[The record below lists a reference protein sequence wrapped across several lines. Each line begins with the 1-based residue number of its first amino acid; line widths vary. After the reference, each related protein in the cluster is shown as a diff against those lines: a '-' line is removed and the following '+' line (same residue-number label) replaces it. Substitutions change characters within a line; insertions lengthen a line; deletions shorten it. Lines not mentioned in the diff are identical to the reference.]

1 MNHLS
6 APHPAPG
13 ARQLGP
19 SDLHL
24 WLLPAPASPRD
35 APVIE
40 LDEDERR
47 RAAAYRRYADRQM
60 YVAAHVGLRRVL
72 SVYTGVA
79 PRRLVIGREWC
90 EECGERHGRPVL
102 VDVPGAPEFSLS
114 HSHGL
119 ALVAVARTRV
129 GVDVQALPS
138 PATVDACLPLLH
150 PAERQ
155 EIARVPPERRP
166 TAFARLWS
174 RKEAYLKGLG
184 TGLARA
190 ADLDYLGEG
199 AESWRP
205 AGWTVRNIPLCEG
218 HVGAAALAGAGD
230 RRAAL
235 HPVPADWL
243 HARDAVDRI
252 HAVEPGLRTVLRAH
266 DPSSVRPHDLIDTR
280 NRKERAQAS

>member
-1 MNHLS
+1 VE
-6 APHPAPG
+6 
-13 ARQLGP
+13 LGP
-19 SDLHL
+19 SDLHI
-24 WLLPAPASPRD
+24 WLLAPPASARD
-35 APVIE
+35 IPAGE
-40 LDEDERR
+40 LDAYERQ
-47 RAAAYRRYADRQM
+47 RAGAYRRPDDRQL

-72 SVYTGVA
+72 SVYTGIA
-79 PRRLVIGREWC
+79 PQRLTIGREWC

-102 VDVPGAPEFSLS
+102 VDLPGAPEFSLS

-138 PATVDACLPLLH
+138 QQTVEACMPLLH

-155 EIARVPPERRP
+155 EIARLPAEQRQVS
-166 TAFARLWS
+166 FARLWS

-190 ADLDYLGEG
+190 ADIDYLGEA

-205 AGWTVRNIPLCEG
+205 PGWTVRNLPLCSS
-218 HVGAAALAGAGD
+218 HVGAAALAGHKD
-230 RRAAL
+230 WRTSLR
-235 HPVPADWL
+235 PVTAEQL
-243 HARDAVDRI
+243 HARDAVERI
-252 HAVEPGLRTVLRAH
+252 ATVEPGLRTVLRAH
-266 DPSSVRPHDLIDTR
+266 NPSSVRTHALIDTR

>member
-1 MNHLS
+1 MNVPRVPNTPRL
-6 APHPAPG
+6 
-13 ARQLGP
+13 AREPGP

-35 APVIE
+35 VPVGE
-40 LDEDERR
+40 LDPDERR
-47 RAAAYRRYADRQM
+47 HAAAYRRHSDRQT

-72 SVYTGVA
+72 SAYTGVE
-79 PRRLVIGREWC
+79 PGKLPLGREWC
-90 EECGERHGRPVL
+90 EECGQRHGRPVL
-102 VDVPGAPEFSLS
+102 VGLPGAPEFSLS

-138 PATVDACLPLLH
+138 QETVDACLPLLH

-155 EIARVPPERRP
+155 EITRLPPGHRL

-190 ADLDYLGEG
+190 ADLDYLGEA

-205 AGWTVRNIPLCEG
+205 AGWTVRNTPLCDG
-218 HVGAAALAGAGD
+218 HVAAAALAGGGD
-230 RRAAL
+230 WRAAMY
-235 HPVPADWL
+235 PVSAEWL
-243 HARDAVDRI
+243 YAPE
-252 HAVEPGLRTVLRAH
+252 AVERIAAVAPGLRTTLRAH
-266 DPSSVRPHDLIDTR
+266 DPLSVRPHALIDTR

>member
-1 MNHLS
+1 MNLPHIPN
-6 APHPAPG
+6 APYG
-13 ARQLGP
+13 TRQLGP
-19 SDLHL
+19 TDLHL
-24 WLLPAPASPRD
+24 WLLPPPDSPRA
-35 APVIE
+35 APLTE
-40 LDEDERR
+40 LDMQERQ
-47 RAAAYRRYADRQM
+47 RAAAYRRHSDRQM

-79 PRRLVIGREWC
+79 PQRLVIGREWC

-102 VDVPGAPEFSLS
+102 VDLPGAPEFSLS

-119 ALVAVARTRV
+119 ALVAVAHTRV

-138 PATVDACLPLLH
+138 QETVDACLPLLH
-150 PAERQ
+150 QAERQ
-155 EIARVPPERRP
+155 EITRIPMHQRQ

-190 ADLDYLGEG
+190 PDLDYLGEA

-205 AGWTVRNIPLCEG
+205 TGWTVRNIPLCEG
-218 HVGAAALAGAGD
+218 HVGAAALAGD
-230 RRAAL
+230 KDWRAAL

-243 HARDAVDRI
+243 HTRDAVERI
-252 HAVEPGLRTVLRAH
+252 AAVEPGLRTVLRAH
-266 DPSSVRPHDLIDTR
+266 DPSAVRTHALIDTR

>member
-1 MNHLS
+1 VNLPLVPN
-6 APHPAPG
+6 AP
-13 ARQLGP
+13 RSTRELGP
-19 SDLHL
+19 TDLHI
-24 WLLPAPASPRD
+24 WLLPSPASPRD
-35 APVIE
+35 VPVGE
-40 LDEDERR
+40 LDQDERR
-47 RAAAYRRYADRQM
+47 RAAAYRRHSDRQM

-72 SVYTGVA
+72 SVYTGVE
-79 PRRLVIGREWC
+79 PRRLPIGREWC

-102 VDVPGAPEFSLS
+102 VDLPGAPEFSLS

-138 PATVDACLPLLH
+138 QETVDACLPLLH

-155 EIARVPPERRP
+155 EITRLPADRRQ

-190 ADLDYLGEG
+190 ADLDYLGEA

-205 AGWTVRNIPLCEG
+205 AGWTVRNTPLCDG
-218 HVGAAALAGAGD
+218 HVGAAALAGGRD
-230 RRAAL
+230 WRAAL
-235 HPVPADWL
+235 YPVPVESL
-243 HARDAVDRI
+243 YARDAVELI
-252 HAVEPGLRTVLRAH
+252 SAVEPGLRTMLRAN
-266 DPSSVRPHDLIDTR
+266 DPFSVRPHALVNSS

>member
-1 MNHLS
+1 MNL
-6 APHPAPG
+6 PHIPNTPRG
-13 ARQLGP
+13 TRELGP
-19 SDLHL
+19 SDLHV
-24 WLLPAPASPRD
+24 WLLPPPASPRD
-35 APVIE
+35 IPVGE
-40 LDEDERR
+40 LDEHERR
-47 RAAAYRRYADRQM
+47 RAAAYRRQSDRQM

-79 PRRLVIGREWC
+79 PRSLPLGREWC

-102 VDVPGAPEFSLS
+102 VDLPGAPEFSLS

-138 PATVDACLPLLH
+138 PETVDACLPLLH

-155 EIARVPPERRP
+155 EITRLPADRRQ

-190 ADLDYLGEG
+190 ADLDYLGEA

-205 AGWTVRNIPLCEG
+205 TGWTVRNMPLCDG
-218 HVGAAALAGAGD
+218 HVGAAALAGD
-230 RRAAL
+230 KDWRTAL
-235 HPVPADWL
+235 HPVPAEWL
-243 HARDAVDRI
+243 HTRDAGLRI
-252 HAVEPGLRTVLRAH
+252 SAVQPALRTVLRAH
-266 DPSSVRPHDLIDTR
+266 DPSAVRTHALIDTR

>member
-1 MNHLS
+1 MNL
-6 APHPAPG
+6 PRVPNIPRG
-13 ARQLGP
+13 TRELGP

-24 WLLPAPASPRD
+24 WLLPPPAAPRD
-35 APVIE
+35 VPVGE
-40 LDEDERR
+40 LDAHERQ
-47 RAAAYRRYADRQM
+47 RAAAYRRTDDRKT

-79 PRRLVIGREWC
+79 PQRLAIGREWC

-102 VDVPGAPEFSLS
+102 VGLPGAPEFSLS

-119 ALVAVARTRV
+119 AMVAVARTRV

-138 PATVDACLPLLH
+138 RETVDACLPLLH

-155 EIARVPPERRP
+155 EITRIPAEQRQ

-190 ADLDYLGEG
+190 ADIDYLGEA

-205 AGWTVRNIPLCEG
+205 TGWTVRNMPLCAS
-218 HVGAAALAGAGD
+218 HVGAAALAGDKDWRAGI
-230 RRAAL
+230 

-243 HARDAVDRI
+243 YARDAVERI
-252 HAVEPGLRTVLRAH
+252 SAVEPGLRTVLRAH
-266 DPSSVRPHDLIDTR
+266 DPSSVRTHALIDTR
-280 NRKERAQAS
+280 NRKERTQAS